1 MISLHGVIPAIP
13 TPFHTDE
20 SLDLDSLQRNLERW
34 NRAPLAGYVVGGSNG
49 EFVSLGVEERVA
61 VVQAAREVIPPER
74 PLIAGSGL
82 ESTRETI
89 ALTKKM
95 GEAGADAVIV
105 VTPSYYTSR
114 MDAEALESH
123 YRQVAD
129 ASPLPLLLYS
139 VPANTGIDL
148 PLPAAVKLAQHPQV
162 IGMKDSGGNLARIAS
177 LVSDTP
183 DEFQVLA
190 GSASFLLAAL
200 SVGAVGCVAAL
211 GNLAAEPL
219 VQLIEGYRSGDL
231 SLSRSIQHRM
241 IQPNH
246 AVTAGYGVAG
256 LKAALDLCGYYG
268 GPVRSPLLPL
278 NDQQAALLKAILQE
292 AELI

>member
-1 MISLHGVIPAIP
+1 MISLHGVIPPIP
-13 TPFHTDE
+13 TSFHPDE
-20 SLDLDSLQRNLERW
+20 SLDLDSLRRNIERW

-49 EFVSLGVEERVA
+49 EFVSLNMEERVA

-89 ALTKKM
+89 ALTKRM
-95 GEAGADAVIV
+95 GEAGADAAIV
-105 VTPSYYTSR
+105 VTPCYYTAR
-114 MDAEALESH
+114 MDAEALETH

-129 ASPLPLLLYS
+129 ASPLPLVLYS

-148 PLPAAVKLAQHPQV
+148 PLPAAVKLAQHPNV

-177 LVSDTP
+177 LVSETP
-183 DEFQVLA
+183 DDFQVLA
-190 GSASFLLAAL
+190 GSVSFLLAAL

-211 GNLAAEPL
+211 ANLAAGPL
-219 VQLIEGYRSGDL
+219 AQLLEGYESGDL
-231 SLSRSIQHRM
+231 GLARSIQHRM
-241 IQPNH
+241 IRPNH

-256 LKAALDLCGYYG
+256 LKAALDLSGFYG

-278 NDQQAALLKAILQE
+278 NEQQAASLQAILQE
-292 AELI
+292 ADLI